1 MEENQRT
8 LVILKPDAVS
18 KHLIGILLMRLEKTG
33 AQLINMKMLK
43 ATSQQLTNHYEGVG
57 KLLSRKGS
65 SIFEETINYMSSGMI
80 VPIVLEGGNIVTK
93 IRKLCGPTCPW
104 EAPAGTLRGD
114 FGRKDPNLPIRN
126 IIHASATLAEAEQEI
141 RIWFPEM

>member
-1 MEENQRT
+1 MGKNQRT

-18 KHLIGILLMRLEKTG
+18 KHLIGILLMRIEKTG

-43 ATSQQLTNHYEGVG
+43 ATKAQLTDHYEGVG
-57 KLLSRKGS
+57 KLRTRVGEEV
-65 SIFEETINYMSSGMI
+65 FNETIDYMASGMI
-80 VPIVLEGGNIVTK
+80 VPIILEGKK
-93 IRKLCGPTCPW
+93 ILSKVRKLCGPTRPW

-126 IIHASATLAEAEQEI
+126 IIHASATLAEAKQEI
-141 RIWFPEM
+141 RIWFPEI

>member
-1 MEENQRT
+1 MEKNQRT

-18 KHLIGILLMRLEKTG
+18 QHLIGILLMRLEKTG
-33 AQLINMKMLK
+33 AKLINMKMLK
-43 ATSQQLTNHYEGVG
+43 ASKDQLTNHYEGVG

-104 EAPAGTLRGD
+104 EAPIGTLRGD

-126 IIHASATLAEAEQEI
+126 VIHASATPEEAEQEI
-141 RIWFPEM
+141 KIWFPEI